1 MDKKTFVMAA
11 VALAVLIA
19 ILAPF
24 LASGNPD
31 GLESAF
37 FSMYGAKEVT
47 GDEIDEGLA
56 EVAEEQAAEKT
67 GNDFS
72 FASPMPDYTIAGMEK
87 PGEVFAVILGTLL
100 MIGLVWGI
108 GSAVARS
115 KE

>member
-1 MDKKTFVMAA
+1 MEKKTFIMAA

-19 ILAPF
+19 VLAPF

-37 FSMYGAKEVT
+37 FSMSGAKEVT
-47 GDEIDEGLA
+47 GDEVDEGQAELA
-56 EVAEEQAAEKT
+56 EEEAIEKT

-72 FASPMPDYTIAGMEK
+72 FASPMPDYSIAGLDK
-87 PGEVFAVILGTLL
+87 PGEVFAVVIGTLL
-100 MIGLVWGI
+100 LLGLVWGV
-108 GSAVARS
+108 GSAVAKT

>member
-1 MDKKTFVMAA
+1 MDKKSFIMAA

-47 GDEIDEGLA
+47 GGELDEGQA
-56 EVAEEQAAEKT
+56 EIAEEQAIEKT

-72 FASPMPDYTIAGMEK
+72 FESPMPDYSIAGLEK

-100 MIGLVWGI
+100 IFGIVWGL
-108 GSAVARS
+108 GSTVARS